1 MEKVA
6 DFSELCF
13 YRPYHEGGAGRNRS
27 AIAIARESTAKSKG
41 PCFHF
46 LRSFPN
52 TSPLNQRAFLFPPRF
67 PRLIP
72 RLMLSPHIVS

>member
-27 AIAIARESTAKSKG
+27 AIAIAREST
-41 PCFHF
+41 
-46 LRSFPN
+46 PN